1 MVCVALPPSPTPLG
15 AYAKKTA
22 TATITA
28 KSNRFKAK
36 QQLCTCIT
44 HFGALIC
51 RQCTTT
57 TCWELPN
64 FTFCGGCEHKRQQL
78 SFSFLE
84 LQYSLLELNSRKT
97 YQHLSNWTRWNKLSW
112 SRRYGCCLNSL
123 PCAVKNGVLQS
134 AVRSVFWASQL
145 TSHSNTRSKQL
156 KNVLLHLDEK
166 CSVYFRFARRYHR
179 ISIIKMQWLVS
190 YQACAFR
197 PLSLG

>member
-1 MVCVALPPSPTPLG
+1 MSRRNGTRKLFKLVKQDDAVLNSIEELNTGLFTTLLFVVSLPPSPTPLG

-44 HFGALIC
+44 HFGTLIC

-84 LQYSLLELNSRKT
+84 LGYSLLELNSRKT
-97 YQHLSNWTRWNKLSW
+97 YQHLSNWTR
-112 SRRYGCCLNSL
+112 
-123 PCAVKNGVLQS
+123 
-134 AVRSVFWASQL
+134 
-145 TSHSNTRSKQL
+145 
-156 KNVLLHLDEK
+156 
-166 CSVYFRFARRYHR
+166 
-179 ISIIKMQWLVS
+179 LVV
-190 YQACAFR
+190 A
-197 PLSLG
+197 